1 MSAPEK
7 DEVIEVTCPECGAKV
22 RVAKSEAERKMTAR
36 CPKGH
41 EVGLVKLI

>member
-1 MSAPEK
+1 MSAPDK

-22 RVAKSEAERKMTAR
+22 RVAKREADKNMTAR

-41 EVGLVKLI
+41 EVGLMKLI

>member
-1 MSAPEK
+1 MSDK

-22 RVAKSEAERKMTAR
+22 RVPKSEADKKMTAR

-41 EVGLVKLI
+41 DVPLVKMF